1 MHHDI
6 MFNIETK
13 KTSKTTNHNMQTQGQ
28 SECENIIP
36 TETTEEAK
44 SVEERKTNKAVG
56 TVCATRATA
65 AAAAIVAGTA
75 QP

>member
-36 TETTEEAK
+36 TETTKEVQK
-44 SVEERKTNKAVG
+44 R
-56 TVCATRATA
+56 R
-65 AAAAIVAGTA
+65 
-75 QP
+75 

>member
-44 SVEERKTNKAVG
+44 KAWKKEK
-56 TVCATRATA
+56 ATKPL
-65 AAAAIVAGTA
+65 
-75 QP
+75 QPSAPHALLPQQQQ